1 MKYLLMF
8 LFIIALAIPKV
19 IHKNSKN
26 ISTEKVN
33 FQNNLLIKKTSDGV
47 CHTSSTQDDKIK
59 EFVPYSSLENCIK
72 DGGIVVKSDI
82 SKFE

>member
-1 MKYLLMF
+1 MKYLFMF
-8 LFIIALAIPKV
+8 LIVIALAIPKV

-33 FQNNLLIKKTSDGV
+33 FQNNLLIKKTSDGI

-59 EFVPYSSLENCIK
+59 EFVPYSSLENCVK
-72 DGGIVVKSDI
+72 DGGILI
-82 SKFE
+82 TPNN